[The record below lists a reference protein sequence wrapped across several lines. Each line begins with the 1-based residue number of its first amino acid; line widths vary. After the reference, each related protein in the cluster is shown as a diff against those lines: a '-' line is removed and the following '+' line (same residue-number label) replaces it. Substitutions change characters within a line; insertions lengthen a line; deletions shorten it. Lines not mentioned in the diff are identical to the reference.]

1 MSKEKIKLE
10 KEISQVIKKKDKS
23 LKKIQ
28 NDYMTKKITR
38 DVYNKRFDSTVNE
51 ADAKVEILT
60 TNLGEL
66 KQREWDQKNQKNKT
80 LKKLNGNQADSL
92 KAINRANSSPVK
104 RPVKEK
110 MLSEENIMEIRNVH
124 KTYVTGK
131 IATPV
136 LKGINFEIKQGEFVM
151 LFGKSGSGKSTLLN
165 VMSGLDRVTKGE
177 IVSLE
182 QNVSAMKE
190 AQITKFRRRHVGFIF
205 QKYNLLPNLNA
216 YENAETG
223 SYLQKDRSKRV
234 PIADIFESMDIKDVM
249 YKYPSE
255 MSGGQQQ
262 RVSIARALAKNPEI
276 LFADEP
282 TGALDEK
289 MTLVV
294 LEILARINKEYNTTI
309 IMVTHNPILADMAT
323 KIVTLRNG
331 HVESIKVNKKPKK
344 PSQLKW

>member
-10 KEISQVIKKKDKS
+10 NKINQIKKRKEKYL
-23 LKKIQ
+23 LKAKNNYASNKIAKNQ
-28 NDYMTKKITR
+28 
-38 DVYNKRFDSTVNE
+38 YNKRFDHIVNE
-51 ADAKVEILT
+51 ADAGVEILT
-60 TNLGEL
+60 TKLEEL
-66 KQREWDQKNQKNKT
+66 KQKEWDRENDKT
-80 LKKLNGNQADSL
+80 LNKLEGNKAHTL
-92 KAINRANSSPVK
+92 KAINKANTSPIK
-104 RPVKEK
+104 KPVKEE
-110 MLSEENIMEIRNVH
+110 MLSDENIMEIRNVH

-131 IATPV
+131 IGTPV
-136 LKGINFEIKQGEFVM
+136 LNGINFEIKKGEFIM

-177 IVSLE
+177 IVSLS
-182 QNVSAMKE
+182 QNISAMKE
-190 AQITKFRRRHVGFIF
+190 AQITKFRRHHVGFIF

-234 PIADIFESMDIKDVM
+234 PIEDIFESMDIKDVM

-294 LEILARINKEYNTTI
+294 LEILAKINKEYNTTI
-309 IMVTHNPILADMAT
+309 IMVTHNPILAEMAT
-323 KIVTLRNG
+323 KVVTLRNG
-331 HVESIKVNKKPKK
+331 YIESIKVNKNPKDPRK
-344 PSQLKW
+344 LKW